1 MCVFAVNYMRY
12 RGALDIDKYFE
23 EDAAAG
29 HNPQTGP
36 TAQLI
41 ERLLFHKDQGQR
53 AGKIK
58 KDSQPRMSQ
67 MKFPNG
73 LNPNG
78 TASFGRRTWPATSK
92 ELKPRRSISES
103 VNANLSAHTR

>member
-1 MCVFAVNYMRY
+1 MNYIRY
-12 RGALDIDKYFE
+12 RGALDIDKYF

-58 KDSQPRMSQ
+58 DSKPRMS
-67 MKFPNG
+67 
-73 LNPNG
+73 
-78 TASFGRRTWPATSK
+78 
-92 ELKPRRSISES
+92 
-103 VNANLSAHTR
+103 